1 MIYCSIY
8 LFLSWFIG
16 LVNVTMAVQKRKRK
30 KELNQEKRIKLFDY
44 LIMGFTSSLGNGEG

>member
-16 LVNVTMAVQKRKRK
+16 LVNVTMAVQKK
-30 KELNQEKRIKLFDY
+30 KKKKRIKSRKADKAF
-44 LIMGFTSSLGNGEG
+44 